1 MIGRERLREMRGVD
15 GLFKIIRSPKI
26 KTHIGLSYIE
36 RYSFYS
42 LLFNIQQTYCPLD
55 VCHIIHK

>member
-42 LLFNIQQTYCPLD
+42 LLFKKQRTYCPID
-55 VCHIIHK
+55 VCHAIPK